1 MKEDTFIKSVRDIT
15 AMIDNVDL
23 AVQKLIVTSNAS
35 KIKDRKE
42 EMLNLIMSLAAKAE
56 WLSEALEDPQQIQ
69 TITYES

>member
-15 AMIDNVDL
+15 DMIDNVDL
-23 AVQKLIVTSNAS
+23 AVQELIVTSNAS

-42 EMLNLIMSLAAKAE
+42 EVLNLIMHLAAKAE
-56 WLSEALEDPQQIQ
+56 WLSEALEDPKQIQ

>member
-15 AMIDNVDL
+15 DMIDNVDL

-56 WLSEALEDPQQIQ
+56 WLSEALEDPKQIQ
-69 TITYES
+69 TVTYES

>member
-15 AMIDNVDL
+15 DMIDNVDL
-23 AVQKLIVTSNAS
+23 AVQKLIVISNAS

-56 WLSEALEDPQQIQ
+56 WLSEALEDPKQIQ